1 MSTLQER
8 LGFQASDRLLVTHAD
23 DIGMCQATVSA
34 WRSLVEIGTLT
45 SASTMVPCSWFPYA
59 ARTAKELGAA
69 ADLGVHLTLNCEW
82 TDYRWS
88 ALSTSDPASG
98 LLDAQGYLHSLAR
111 PTHQQA
117 NLAAVRKELTA
128 QIQRAADFGVDITHV
143 DSHMLTLYHPKLM
156 PIYLDLAAQY
166 GVPPLIPEFDAGQ
179 IAQLCV
185 IPLEEAAEVVA
196 QYQAA
201 AAAGKAVLITSKVGL
216 PFNKQLEH
224 AERLAFACDWLNSRG
239 PGVHVLVCH
248 PADDTPELRT
258 IAARDFRTRVAD
270 RELLGSAD
278 LRSAIDERGFKLI
291 GMRELRDAATAG

>member
-1 MSTLQER
+1 MPTLQER

-88 ALSTSDPASG
+88 ALTTSDPASG
-98 LLDAQGYLHSLAR
+98 LLDAHGYLHSLAR
-111 PTHQQA
+111 PTHQSA
-117 NLAAVRKELTA
+117 NVDAARKELTA
-128 QIQRAADFGVDITHV
+128 QIERAAAFGIDITHV

-156 PIYLDLAAQY
+156 PIYLELAAQN
-166 GVPPLIPEFDAGQ
+166 GVPPLIADIDAEQ
-179 IAQLCV
+179 VAQMCV

-196 QYQAA
+196 QYRAA
-201 AAAGKAVLITSKVGL
+201 AAAGKVVLVASVMGL

-224 AERLAFACDWLNSRG
+224 SERLAFACDWLDSRG

-270 RELLGSAD
+270 RELLGSAA
-278 LRSAIDERGFKLI
+278 LRSAIDERCFKLI
-291 GMRELRDAATAG
+291 GMRALREALSAD